1 MNVLKFTTA
10 GSVDDGKSTLI
21 GRFLYDTKSLTTDQ
35 IEAIE
40 KASRRKGNHE
50 LDLSLA
56 TDGLIAER
64 EQGITIDVAHIYFS
78 TLKRKFIIAD
88 TPGHVEYTR
97 NMITG
102 ASSSQAA
109 LILIDARNGMLEQTK
124 RHLYI
129 TNLLRIK
136 EVIVCINKMD
146 LVGFDEKI
154 YYSISADLKKYAEGL
169 FHNDFSLHFFP
180 ISAKLGDNVV
190 STSSNMPWYHG
201 EPLLSFLENLKIEED
216 DSLPAR
222 FAVQYVVRTDN
233 DKMRDYRA
241 FAGKMKSGVFKVGD
255 EVMAFPSAR
264 TSTIKSIDRFEES
277 LQSVGAGESVAI
289 SLTDEIDISRGC
301 LLVKKDEIPQ
311 SLREMNAT
319 ICWMS
324 TDKMNPAARYTLQ
337 HGITR
342 TPAKIDFVKS
352 ILDPGTL
359 QNTDRIEVV
368 LNDIADVSIR
378 TANQVYADNY
388 EKNHSNGSF
397 IIIDNQTN
405 NTVAVGF
412 VR

>member
-1 MNVLKFTTA
+1 MKVLKFTTA

-21 GRFLYDTKSLTTDQ
+21 GRFLYDTKSLTVDQ
-35 IEAIE
+35 IEAID
-40 KASRRKGNHE
+40 KASKRKGNHE

-56 TDGLIAER
+56 TDGLIAEC

-136 EVIVCINKMD
+136 EVIICINKMD

-154 YYSISADLKKYAEGL
+154 FYSISAEVKKYAEGL
-169 FHNDFSLHFFP
+169 FHSDFNFHFFP

-190 STSSNMPWYHG
+190 SRSANMSWYTG
-201 EPLLSFLENLKIEED
+201 EPLLSFLENLEIEED
-216 DSLPAR
+216 EALPAR
-222 FAVQYVVRTDN
+222 FAVQYVIRTDN
-233 DKMRDYRA
+233 DTMHDYRA
-241 FAGKMKSGVFKVGD
+241 FAGKVKSGVFKVGD

-264 TSTIKSIDRFEES
+264 TSKIKSIDRFDES
-277 LQSVGAGESVAI
+277 LQSTSAGESVAI
-289 SLTDEIDISRGC
+289 SLSDEIDISRGC

-311 SLREMNAT
+311 SLRDINAT

-324 TDKMNPAARYTLQ
+324 TEKMNPASRYTLQ

-342 TPAKIDFVKS
+342 TLAKIDTVKS

-359 QNTDRIEVV
+359 MCSDRSEMA
-368 LNDIADVSIR
+368 LNDIADVTIR
-378 TANQVYADNY
+378 TAGQVYADTF
-388 EKNHSNGSF
+388 EKNHANGSF
-397 IIIDNQTN
+397 IIIDSQTN